1 MAISIDKLIEKKEF
15 YESKKEEI
23 IAKDFT
29 AEIQGKVQ
37 DFRAEKMQEI
47 EDFKAQKEQE
57 IKDFETLTTNG
68 YESERR
74 EDIKTCNHY
83 IEFVEQLLEEEKA
96 QEEVAEGVET
106 SNTEVGGV

>member
-29 AEIQGKVQ
+29 AEIQSKVQ

-68 YESERR
+68 YESERK
-74 EDIKTCNHY
+74 EDIKTCDHY

-96 QEEVAEGVET
+96 QEVVDGVEELT
-106 SNTEVGGV
+106 SEVGGA

>member
-1 MAISIDKLIEKKEF
+1 MAISVEKLVEKKEF

-29 AEIQGKVQ
+29 ADIQAKVE

-74 EDIKTCNHY
+74 EDIKTCDHY
-83 IEFVEQLLEEEKA
+83 IEFVNQLLEEEKE
-96 QEEVAEGVET
+96 QEIALET
-106 SNTEVGGV
+106 TEQDSVVGGI

>member
-1 MAISIDKLIEKKEF
+1 MAISVEKLVEKKEF

-29 AEIQGKVQ
+29 ADIQAKVE

-57 IKDFETLTTNG
+57 IKDFETLTTND

-74 EDIKTCNHY
+74 EDIKTCDHY
-83 IEFVEQLLEEEKA
+83 IEFVNQLLEEEKS
-96 QEEVAEGVET
+96 QEVVDGVWEST
-106 SNTEVGGV
+106 SEVGGV